1 MRNEVFQGFFRQPS
15 HGFFPIAVSTNCTRR
30 QRPSRPNAILR
41 KVAFPFREGY
51 GKRAAAAFLTGCADV
66 AVGGFDGFRDRG
78 QSDPFSFLSAPA
90 RSFHTM
96 ETVEQTRTLFQRN
109 SNPGIADLQLNAVRK

>member
-1 MRNEVFQGFFRQPS
+1 MWNYVFQGFSRQPS
-15 HGFFPIAVSTNCTRR
+15 HGFFHIAVSANRARR
-30 QRPSRPNAILR
+30 LRSGCPNAIRR
-41 KVAFPFREGY
+41 KVIFPFREGY

-66 AVGGFDGFRDRG
+66 AVVDFDEFMDQG
-78 QSDPFSFLSAPA
+78 QSDPCSFLSTPA

-96 ETVEQTRTLFQRN
+96 ETVEQTRKLLLRN